1 MRLST
6 VILPAQRWATA
17 RDHWRRA
24 DEYRLHAGYTYDH
37 LSWRSFRE
45 RAWFAMIPTLCA
57 AAAATSSIRLGP
69 LVTSP
74 NFRHPLVLAKD
85 LLALDDLSDGRLI
98 VGVGSGGTGFDATV
112 LGGGPWSTGERH
124 ERFEEFTRVLDT
136 LLREPASTIDARF
149 YPVVDSRQLP
159 GPVQLP
165 RPPLYLSALGPK
177 SLRLAAQLAEG
188 WVSFGASS
196 ARDDTSTFD
205 AVRHQVDL
213 LDEALADEGRAGPS
227 MQRLLLDFGGD
238 ERPLASFDAF
248 LDWAGR
254 YRELGIDEVVVHWP
268 MPDSPYDYDA
278 AVFERICTE
287 GREHLAGFDA

>member
-6 VILPAQRWATA
+6 VILPAHRWSVA
-17 RDHWRRA
+17 REHWRRA
-24 DEYRLHAGYTYDH
+24 DEYDLHAAYTYDH

-45 RAWFAMIPTLCA
+45 RAWFAMVPTLCA
-57 AAAATSSIRLGP
+57 AASVTSSIRLGP

-98 VGVGSGGTGFDATV
+98 VGVGSGGTDFDATV
-112 LGGGPWSTGERH
+112 LGAEPWTTRERH

-136 LLREPASTIDARF
+136 LLRTPTSTIDARY
-149 YPVVDSRQLP
+149 YPVLDSRQLP
-159 GPVQLP
+159 GPVQFP

-177 SLRLAAQLAEG
+177 SLRLAAQIAEG

-196 ARDDTSTFD
+196 ASDDASTFD
-205 AVRHQVDL
+205 AVRHQVSL
-213 LDEALADEGRAGPS
+213 LDEALAGEGRTGHS

-238 ERPLASFDAF
+238 ERPLASFEAF

-268 MPDSPYDYDA
+268 VSDSPYDYDSA
-278 AVFERICTE
+278 LFERICTE
-287 GREHLAGFDA
+287 GRERLADLGI